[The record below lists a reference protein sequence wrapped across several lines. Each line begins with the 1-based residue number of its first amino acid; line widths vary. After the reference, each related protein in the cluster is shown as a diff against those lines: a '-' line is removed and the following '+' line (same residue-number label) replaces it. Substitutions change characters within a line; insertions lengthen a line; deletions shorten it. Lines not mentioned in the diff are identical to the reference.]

1 MQTIGFGVNEE
12 SVSTP
17 VIGSLQE
24 LVAVGM
30 VKPVL
35 AMLAQTTVESLV
47 TPVLLIVTS
56 P

>member
-1 MQTIGFGVNEE
+1 MIGL
-12 SVSTP
+12 
-17 VIGSLQE
+17 LQE

-47 TPVLLIVTS
+47 TLVELIVTS